1 MKRLVVQAFTPQV
14 GFKPTRSVSLVMNP
28 LILAILSVLAILLL
42 FEVEP
47 CGHSKASLS

>member
-14 GFKPTRSVSLVMNP
+14 GFKPTRSVSLVMKP
-28 LILAILSVLAILLL
+28 LILAILLL

-47 CGHSKASLS
+47 YGHSKASLS